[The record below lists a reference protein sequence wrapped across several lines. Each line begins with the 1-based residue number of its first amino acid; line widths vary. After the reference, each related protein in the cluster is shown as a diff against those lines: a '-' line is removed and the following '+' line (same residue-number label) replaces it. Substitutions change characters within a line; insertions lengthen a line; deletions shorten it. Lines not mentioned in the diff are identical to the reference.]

1 MSRGT
6 RPLTRSGARTLRW
19 TSVSLCLATL
29 LGCGAEP
36 TRGDTSD
43 TAADLGGL
51 PDVEAVSCGPD
62 DPTLGNLS
70 WTSDVTPGC
79 THYLGSIH
87 LPDALDAEAFAGLG
101 GLREVRGSIT
111 LFRPHVEVDFNL
123 LSQLEVIDGELS
135 YRLDNT
141 PRRALSGPPHLRV
154 VGELR
159 IEDNPDLE
167 DLSDFVPKL
176 VTVRG
181 DVRILSN
188 PKLSARQIDAFL
200 ARLEVLG
207 DIIRDD
213 EDDAR

>member
-1 MSRGT
+1 MG
-6 RPLTRSGARTLRW
+6 
-19 TSVSLCLATL
+19 LASL
-29 LGCGAEP
+29 LGCGTEP
-36 TRGDTSD
+36 TSGGETSD
-43 TAADLGGL
+43 TAADIGEL

-70 WTSDVTPGC
+70 WTTDVTEGC

-87 LPDALDAEAFAGLG
+87 LPDALNADAFAGLG

-111 LFRPHVEVDFNL
+111 IFRPHVEVDFTL
-123 LSQLEVIDGELS
+123 LGQLEVIDGELS

-141 PRRALSGPPHLRV
+141 PRRALSGPPRLRE

-167 DLSDFVPKL
+167 DLSDFVPEL
-176 VTVRG
+176 QTVRG

-188 PKLSARQIDAFL
+188 PKLSTQQINTFL

-207 DIIRDD
+207 EVILDD
-213 EDDAR
+213 GHASR